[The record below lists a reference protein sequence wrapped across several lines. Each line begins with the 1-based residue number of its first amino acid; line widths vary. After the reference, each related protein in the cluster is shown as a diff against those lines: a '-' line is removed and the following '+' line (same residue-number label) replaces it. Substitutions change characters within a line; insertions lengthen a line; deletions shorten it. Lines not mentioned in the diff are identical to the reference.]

1 MAVAAR
7 VGELPALRM
16 PFTPLSSTHA
26 STQAPDPD
34 PPAPPKAYPPLNL
47 HSTSTAYAR
56 VPTPELAR
64 GAAVLGACAAATPFA
79 HRTDALLETARKV
92 LGRRLVDAAL
102 EKSLYAHFCAGGS
115 AEEAAK
121 GAARALASRGVRSIL
136 NYAAEDATTA
146 ELASG
151 RGGGVEEEG
160 GVVDPSAVYDRRL
173 ATFLESVA
181 WTDASPASSP
191 GVVAV
196 KCTALMP
203 PDVLE
208 RASAALMKAGGGG
221 GGVEDRAAAARA
233 SLRDSDAES
242 WDAGWARLTTLFNAA
257 QAKSG
262 PMRVIIDAE
271 QTWLQPAI
279 DALAERAARE
289 YNDARLLS
297 AVKNHGGPLI
307 LNTYQCY
314 LTSTASR
321 LARDASIA
329 AAEGWAHGVKP
340 VRGAYLTSETARALA
355 AHTPSPCHPTID
367 ATHAAYDASV
377 ARALDAVAAG
387 RAELMVATH
396 NTESIALAAEG
407 AAARGLDRGSS
418 PLLFGQLKGMADQAT
433 LALAGAG
440 YQVYKILAYGPLSD
454 TVPLCGAG
462 RRTRPPCRPR
472 GGRRA
477 RRRGRWCG
485 GRWGGEREKRAVNH
499 SFHL

>member
-1 MAVAAR
+1 MACPR
-7 VGELPALRM
+7 PPL
-16 PFTPLSSTHA
+16 FNTPTL
-26 STQAPDPD
+26 QAPDPD
-34 PPAPPKAYPPLNL
+34 PPTAPTPKAYPLLDL

-79 HRTDALLETARKV
+79 HRADALLDTARKV
-92 LGRRLVDAAL
+92 LGRRLLDAAL
-102 EKSLYAHFCAGGS
+102 ERSLYAHFCAGGS
-115 AEEAAK
+115 AQEAAQ
-121 GAARALASRGVRSIL
+121 GAARALAARGVRSIL
-136 NYAAEDATTA
+136 NYAAEDATSA

-160 GVVDPSAVYDRRL
+160 GVVDPGAVYDRRL
-173 ATFLESVA
+173 TAFLDSVA

-208 RASAALMKAGGGG
+208 RASAALVKAGGV
-221 GGVEDRAAAARA
+221 VEDRAAAARA
-233 SLRDSDAES
+233 ALRGADAES
-242 WDAGWARLTTLFNAA
+242 WDAGWARLTTLFDAA
-257 QAKSG
+257 QAKAG
-262 PMRVIIDAE
+262 PMCVIIDAE

-279 DALAERAARE
+279 DALAERAARR
-289 YNDARLLS
+289 YNDTRLLS
-297 AVKNHGGPLI
+297 AAAANGPLI

-321 LARDASIA
+321 LTRDASVA
-329 AAEGWAHGVKP
+329 AAEGWTHGVKP
-340 VRGAYLTSETARALA
+340 VRGAYLSSETARAA
-355 AHTPSPCHPTID
+355 AARTRPPCHSTID
-367 ATHAAYDASV
+367 ATHAAYDAAV
-377 ARALDAVAAG
+377 AAALDAVASG

-396 NTESIALAAEG
+396 NTDSIALAAEG
-407 AAARGLDRGSS
+407 AAARGLDRGSA

-454 TVPLCGAG
+454 TVPFLV
-462 RRTRPPCRPR
+462 
-472 GGRRA
+472 
-477 RRRGRWCG
+477 RRGAENAAALSAAG
-485 GRWGGEREKRAVNH
+485 GQARAAVREVVRRVVGW
-499 SFHL
+499 